1 MTIKRMDL
9 AEFRA
14 IGLLQEVNRL
24 FFHPMG
30 LALEMIVETE
40 ACECGAPRASTIHR
54 VESPDPV
61 IAGAAHEFKLQGPT
75 FGGVWD
81 YRDDPEGMAFGDP
94 IDAEKAAR
102 VKAEF
107 DRHVEERTRLFGDP
121 IQRVAP

>member
-1 MTIKRMDL
+1 MSDEIRRINIT
-9 AEFRA
+9 EFRDL
-14 IGLLQEVNRL
+14 GFLQEANRL
-24 FFHPMG
+24 FFHPRG
-30 LALEMIVETE
+30 LALEVVVEDDGTE
-40 ACECGAPRASTIHR
+40 R
-54 VESPDPV
+54 
-61 IAGAAHEFKLQGPT
+61 L
-75 FGGVWD
+75 GGVWD